1 MDGYGHRFFLY
12 SSCPLSLISLTIMMN
27 EGFPGNLKGKTSSLD
42 VLEEMVRNGDA
53 DSVFLDV
60 DITVLG
66 DALVLLEELRMLRP
80 RLLIV
85 VMVPSSLDHIPLHIK
100 GPVVNVLLRRVDEGE
115 ELVRKIRDIF
125 RVANEHSPSDP
136 LDVPFEAYWKEYSTY
151 DTGPEL
157 SPFELVVLT
166 KCCEQKS
173 DVQIALEMGIS
184 LQKIIAYRLALQQ
197 KLGVSNVA
205 GLILFAIQKGVFIS
219 L

>member
-1 MDGYGHRFFLY
+1 
-12 SSCPLSLISLTIMMN
+12 MMN

-42 VLEEMVRNGDA
+42 VLEEMVRNSDA

-66 DALVLLEELRMLRP
+66 DALALLEELRKLRP

-85 VMVPSSLDHIPLHIK
+85 VMVPSSLDHILLHIK

-115 ELVRKIRDIF
+115 ELLRKIRDIF
-125 RVANEHSPSDP
+125 RVANEHAPSDP
-136 LDVPFEAYWKEYSTY
+136 QDVPFAAYWKEYSAY

>member
-12 SSCPLSLISLTIMMN
+12 SSCPLSLISLTIMLN
-27 EGFPGNLKGKTSSLD
+27 EGFPDNLKGKTSSLG

-60 DITVLG
+60 DITVLA
-66 DALVLLEELRMLRP
+66 DALLLLEELRLLRP

-85 VMVPSSLDHIPLHIK
+85 VMVPASLDHIPLHIK
-100 GPVVNVLLRRVDEGE
+100 GRVVNVLLRRVDEGE
-115 ELVRKIRDIF
+115 ELIRKIRDIF

-136 LDVPFEAYWKEYSTY
+136 LDIPFAVYWKEYRSH

-157 SPFELVVLT
+157 SPLELVVLT

-173 DVQIALEMGIS
+173 DVQIAREMGIS
-184 LQKIIAYRLALQQ
+184 LQRIVAHRLALQQ

-205 GLILFAIQKGVFIS
+205 GLILFAVQKGVFIS
-219 L
+219 

>member
-12 SSCPLSLISLTIMMN
+12 SSCPLSLQSLTIMMN
-27 EGFPGNLKGKTSSLD
+27 VGFPDNLKGKTSVLGE
-42 VLEEMVRNGDA
+42 LEEMVRNGDA

-60 DITVLG
+60 DITVLA
-66 DALVLLEELRMLRP
+66 DALVLLEELRMLKP

-85 VMVPSSLDHIPLHIK
+85 VMVPSSLDYVPLHFK
-100 GPVVNVLLRRVDEGE
+100 GPVVNVLLRRSDEGE
-115 ELVRKIRDIF
+115 ELIGKIRDIF
-125 RVANEHSPSDP
+125 RVANVHSSSEP
-136 LDVPFEAYWKEYSTY
+136 LDIPFAPYWKEYSTY

-173 DVQIALEMGIS
+173 DVQIALEMGVS
-184 LQKIIAYRLALQQ
+184 LQKIIAYRMALQQ

-205 GLILFAIQKGVFIS
+205 GLIMFAIQKGVFIS
-219 L
+219 